1 MIEQLKEITFLGFD
15 HSSIVLIVVIVGLLF
30 LSGLMS
36 GAEAAFFSFGSREI
50 EHIKESKDPT
60 DKSILSLL
68 SNVDLLLATIL
79 VVNNLVNICIAILSA
94 NVIHSLFDFGGAALI
109 EFLVMTVVVTFVL
122 LLFGEIAPKVFAQ
135 TAPHYFASISV
146 RPLMFFRTLC
156 RPLSTL
162 LMKAG
167 SRIGSHAT
175 HHSEIS
181 FDELADAVDMT
192 DNATKEERVIL
203 SGILNFANTD
213 VQGVMRSRVDIEAI
227 PLTESYERVKE
238 LIIESGYSRI
248 PVYDDNLDNI
258 RGILFVKDLLPHI
271 NEKEYGWQQLIRKP
285 YFVPSHKKINVLL
298 EEFQATKTHIAI
310 VVDEYGSTMGLVSLE
325 DIIEEIVG
333 EISDESDAVEQF
345 YARLDS
351 NTYIFEGKTHIN
363 DFERVLELDDEVLEE
378 LQGNSETLAGLIL
391 EVKKSLP
398 KLGDK
403 IVVRGISM
411 TVEAMGGQSG
421 RRIEKVRVVIPDAIA
436 TNE

>member
-1 MIEQLKEITFLGFD
+1 MIEQLKEIEFLGFD
-15 HSSIVLIVVIVGLLF
+15 HTTIILLLVLVGLLL

-36 GAEAAFFSFGSREI
+36 GAESAFFSFGSREVEQI
-50 EHIKESKDPT
+50 RESKDPT

-68 SNVDLLLATIL
+68 SNVDMLLATIL
-79 VVNNLVNICIAILSA
+79 VVNNLVNISIAILSA
-94 NVIHSLFDFGGAALI
+94 NIIHSVVDFGGASVI

-122 LLFGEIAPKVFAQ
+122 LLFGEIAPKVLAQ
-135 TAPHYFASISV
+135 TAPHAFAAISA
-146 RPLMFFRTLC
+146 RPLIFFRMIC
-156 RPLSTL
+156 RPLSML

-181 FDELADAVDMT
+181 FDDLADAVDMAE
-192 DNATKEERVIL
+192 DATKEERVIL
-203 SGILNFANTD
+203 SGILNFVNTD

-227 PLTESYERVKE
+227 PLTESYSKVKE

-271 NEKEYGWQQLIRKP
+271 NEVDYGWQQLIRKP
-285 YFVPSHKKINVLL
+285 YFVPAHKKINVLL
-298 EEFQATKTHIAI
+298 EEFQSTKTHIAI

-333 EISDESDAVEQF
+333 EISDESDTDEQF
-345 YARLDS
+345 YTRLDR

-363 DFERVLELDDEVLEE
+363 DFERVLELDDEVLCD

-403 IVVRGISM
+403 IVVQGISM

-421 RRIEKVRVVIPDAIA
+421 RRIEKVRVIIPDAIA

>member
-1 MIEQLKEITFLGFD
+1 MIEQLKEITYLGID
-15 HSSIVLIVVIVGLLF
+15 QNSIVLMALLIA
-30 LSGLMS
+30 LLLISGLMS
-36 GAEAAFFSFGSREI
+36 GSEAAFFSFGSREV
-50 EHIKESKDPT
+50 EHIKESKDAT
-60 DKSILSLL
+60 DKSILALL
-68 SNVDLLLATIL
+68 SNVDMLLATIL

-94 NVIHSLFDFGGAALI
+94 NIIHSIFDFGDARVI
-109 EFLVMTVVVTFVL
+109 EFFVMTVVVTFIL
-122 LLFGEIAPKVFAQ
+122 LLFGEIAPKVLAQ
-135 TAPHYFASISV
+135 TAPHKFASISA
-146 RPLMFFRTLC
+146 RPLLFLRTLC

-167 SRIGSHAT
+167 SSIGSRAT

-203 SGILNFANTD
+203 SGILNFVNTD
-213 VQGVMRSRVDIEAI
+213 VQGVMRSRIDIEAI

-238 LIIESGYSRI
+238 LINESGYSRI

-271 NEKEYGWQQLIRKP
+271 NENEYGWQQLIRKP

-310 VVDEYGSTMGLVSLE
+310 VVDEYGSTMGLLSLE

-333 EISDESDAVEQF
+333 EISDESDAIEQ
-345 YARLDS
+345 YYTRLDH

-363 DFERVLELDDEVLEE
+363 DFERVLELDDEVLCE

-403 IVVRGISM
+403 IVVQGISM

-421 RRIEKVRVVIPDAIA
+421 RRIEKVRVVIPDSIA